1 MRKVLCVCV
10 LLIASVLGLIAA
22 ETEVLKLWYSAPA
35 RNWWEALPVGNSHIG
50 GMVFGGVAHEE
61 IQLNEETFWA
71 GGPYNNN
78 REGASAYLNE
88 VRKLIFEGKN
98 SEARSLLDA
107 KFMPSQHALPD
118 FG

>member
-10 LLIASVLGLIAA
+10 LLIVSVVGLMAA
-22 ETEVLKLWYSAPA
+22 EAENLKLWYSAPA

-50 GMVFGGVAHEE
+50 GMVFGGVTHEE
-61 IQLNEETFWA
+61 IQLTEETFWA
-71 GGPYNNN
+71 GGPYSNN

-98 SEARSLLDA
+98 SEAGVCWMQSSCLLS
-107 KFMPSQHALPD
+107 MECVT
-118 FG
+118 